1 MTEKELK
8 IRDICGDDALD
19 IDDFVSVINQ
29 FDIINGKSV
38 SEE

>member
-1 MTEKELK
+1 MTEKELI
-8 IRDICGDDALD
+8 IRDICGDYALD